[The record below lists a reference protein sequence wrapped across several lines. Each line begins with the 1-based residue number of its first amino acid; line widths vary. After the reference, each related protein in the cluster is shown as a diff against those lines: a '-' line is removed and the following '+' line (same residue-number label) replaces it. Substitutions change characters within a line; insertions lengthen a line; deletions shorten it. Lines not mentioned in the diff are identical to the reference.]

1 MIDIDGYRA
10 NVGIVIV
17 NNEKKVLW
25 AKRLNEEAWQFPQGG
40 INNNESIEEAMYRE
54 LKEEV
59 GLNPNHILIIARTKG
74 WLRYDVPKNWIR
86 NNSQKKYKGQKQVWF
101 LLKFVGEDTD
111 IFLKNTSKPEFDS
124 WEWVNFWTP
133 IEEVVDFK
141 KDVYTKALSELNE
154 FVKDFN

>member
-10 NVGIVIV
+10 NVGIIII
-17 NNEKKVLW
+17 NDEKKVLW
-25 AKRLNEEAWQFPQGG
+25 AKRLNEDAWQFPQGG
-40 INNNESIEEAMYRE
+40 INDNESAEEAMYRE

-59 GLNPNHILIIARTKG
+59 GLNSNHILILARTKG

-86 NNSQKKYKGQKQVWF
+86 NNSQQKYKGQKQVWF
-101 LLKFVGEDTD
+101 LLKFIGNDAD
-111 IFLKNTSKPEFDS
+111 IFLKNTSKPEFDG

-133 IEEVVDFK
+133 IDEVVDFK

-154 FVKDFN
+154 YV